1 MRHDNRRRAV
11 RGLFVAALASLVVV
25 LAGCGKKGWLET
37 YPVKGTVLVDGKP
50 AAGATV
56 SFHTKEAMGDKP
68 YIPTGRTDEN
78 GEFNLSTFVTD
89 DGAPAGEYDV
99 TVVWHVRY
107 NPISTL
113 WEGDK
118 LHGQYANKAKSTLR
132 ANVEKH
138 PQQLSPFEL
147 TGSPP
152 KK

>member
-1 MRHDNRRRAV
+1 MRHRDWARAV
-11 RGLFVAALASLVVV
+11 RGLFVAALAVLVVV

-37 YPVKGTVLVDGKP
+37 YPVKGTVLVDGK
-50 AAGATV
+50 AAKGATV
-56 SFHTKEAMGDKP
+56 SFHPKEAMGDKP
-68 YIPTGRTDEN
+68 YLPTGQTNEN
-78 GEFNLSTFVTD
+78 GEFTLSTFVTD

-99 TVVWHVRY
+99 TVVWSVRY

-118 LHGQYANKAKSTLR
+118 LHGQYSNKAKSTLR
-132 ANVEKH
+132 VTVEKH

-147 TGSPP
+147 NGAPP